1 MVSRQ
6 PFTFQSNNSMGFF
19 SNLKDDFTSA
29 SAKLFIR
36 KQIEN
41 YGELLDFEVDSSK
54 KSIFVSVM
62 LAGEDKPVE
71 LHIKKY
77 FLVENNPMK
86 IKLNNIES
94 NREWITR
101 AAKEYIENR
110 KFPLPEKYIP
120 IIKLLL

>member
-1 MVSRQ
+1 
-6 PFTFQSNNSMGFF
+6 MGFF

-36 KQIEN
+36 KKIEN
-41 YGELLDFEVDSSK
+41 YGELLEFEIDSSK
-54 KSIFVSVM
+54 RSIFVSVM

-71 LHIKKY
+71 LNIKRY
-77 FLVENNPMK
+77 LLVENNPVK
-86 IKLNNIES
+86 IELSSIES

-101 AAKEYIENR
+101 AAKEYLENR
-110 KFPLPEKYIP
+110 KIPLPEKYIP